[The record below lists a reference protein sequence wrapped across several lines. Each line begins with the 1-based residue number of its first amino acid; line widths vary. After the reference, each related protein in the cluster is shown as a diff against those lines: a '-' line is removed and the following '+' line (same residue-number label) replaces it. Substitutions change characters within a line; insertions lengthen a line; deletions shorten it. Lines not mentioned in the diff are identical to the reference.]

1 MTGQESRYDRIA
13 EGYATY
19 WSPVHRAATLQLLN
33 DVAPDAVAGR
43 ARVLD
48 VGCGTGAMSVEAA
61 RRWPEAEIEATD
73 ISAGMLA
80 VAARTV
86 AGAGAAGGRVH
97 LTRAPADRL
106 PFPDGSFDLALT
118 AFVLQLV
125 PSRPG
130 ALREMRRVLRRGGR
144 LAYVGWLA
152 GELPFAADGA
162 WDDALDAAG
171 IERESP
177 GGHDDLA
184 TPNVAANQ
192 LRAAG
197 LSRVRAREDRLVHQ
211 FTPEGYASF
220 VTQFDDGDL
229 VLGLEPAVRAALT
242 ADLLERLRRLAPDEL
257 RLELPIVYASGVRQ

>member
-19 WSPVHRAATLQLLN
+19 WSPVHRAATLKLL
-33 DVAPDAVAGR
+33 DEVAQEAPSTRLRIV
-43 ARVLD
+43 D
-48 VGCGTGAMSVEAA
+48 VGCGTGALAVEAA
-61 RRWPEAEIEATD
+61 ARSPISEVEATD

-86 AGAGAAGGRVH
+86 AAAGPVGARVR

-106 PFPDGSFDLALT
+106 PFPDGSFDLALA

-125 PSRPG
+125 PSRPR

-152 GELPFAADGA
+152 GELPFAADAA
-162 WDDALDAAG
+162 WDEALGAAG

-184 TPNVAANQ
+184 STAAAAAQ

-197 LSRVRAREDRLVHQ
+197 LSCVTTREDRLVHQ
-211 FTPEGYASF
+211 FTPDAYAAF
-220 VTQFDDGDL
+220 ITRFDDGDMM
-229 VLGLEPAVRAALT
+229 LGLDPDVREALT
-242 ADLLERLRRLAPDEL
+242 ADLLDRLRRLPSDAL
-257 RLELPIVYASGVRQ
+257 RLELPIVYVSGVRR